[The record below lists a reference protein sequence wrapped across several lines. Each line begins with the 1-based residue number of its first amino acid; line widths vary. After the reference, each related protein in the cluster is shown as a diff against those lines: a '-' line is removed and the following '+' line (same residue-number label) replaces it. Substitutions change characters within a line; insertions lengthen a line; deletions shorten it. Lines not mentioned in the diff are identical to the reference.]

1 MEEAQSFRLHHG
13 GKISW
18 FNSHRVFLNQNH
30 ALRKDH
36 KNFLKGQT
44 VKRRPPTF
52 RMGEEILNQI
62 SELAIRKVT
71 EMDAEEVNRRIC
83 KSCGWKKSIFW
94 DLPYW
99 SSNLIRHNLDVMH
112 IEKNVFDNVFNTVLN
127 VKDNPKARLN
137 MVEYCD
143 RPQLAKNASG
153 SYPKAAYT
161 IDKAATYILF
171 DWVKGLMFPD
181 GYVSNL
187 SRCLYTT
194 KYRLFGMKSHD
205 CHVFMQRLMSIAFH
219 ELLPN
224 NVWQA
229 VTELSLFFKDL
240 SSITLRVAEMERLEG
255 LLDLYNTDGC
265 ILSRDVEGNLSIFTH
280 RGRLWGEAKKRNL
293 SLDEIKAAQ
302 TYILLNCKEVEP
314 FVSMY
319 VERLQEELPNL
330 SQDQIDESLR
340 TYFAEWFKGYVHC
353 NHSENEFLRSLAHG
367 PLISAKYH
375 SMYFVNGYKFH
386 TDCHGSARSTMNS
399 GVCITDLNVGD
410 YYGKIQ
416 ELKQVEYREEPLKQT
431 VLFKCEWF
439 DPTINVGVKKHNEY
453 KLVDVNHRR
462 RFKKYEPFIL
472 AMQAT
477 QGCYVSYPSKK
488 KDKDDWLSVLKVKP
502 QNIIQL
508 PDEEAP
514 TISELNL
521 PFQVDEVEVHDRN
534 MNIVVDES
542 ILLHDPNGELIEM
555 DEPFDDGLL
564 PEHHETEEEYE
575 TEETEEDEEEFEE
588 EIDSD

>member
-1 MEEAQSFRLHHG
+1 
-13 GKISW
+13 
-18 FNSHRVFLNQNH
+18 
-30 ALRKDH
+30 
-36 KNFLKGQT
+36 
-44 VKRRPPTF
+44 
-52 RMGEEILNQI
+52 
-62 SELAIRKVT
+62 
-71 EMDAEEVNRRIC
+71 
-83 KSCGWKKSIFW
+83 
-94 DLPYW
+94 
-99 SSNLIRHNLDVMH
+99 MH

-127 VKDNPKARLN
+127 VKDNPKARLD

-240 SSITLRVAEMERLEG
+240 SSITLRVAEMERLECTFHMKQG

-353 NHSENEFLRSLAHG
+353 NHIENEFLRSLAHG

-416 ELKQVEYREEPLKQT
+416 DIIQVEYREEPLK
-431 VLFKCEWF
+431 
-439 DPTINVGVKKHNEY
+439 
-453 KLVDVNHRR
+453 
-462 RFKKYEPFIL
+462 
-472 AMQAT
+472 
-477 QGCYVSYPSKK
+477 
-488 KDKDDWLSVLKVKP
+488 
-502 QNIIQL
+502 
-508 PDEEAP
+508 
-514 TISELNL
+514 
-521 PFQVDEVEVHDRN
+521 
-534 MNIVVDES
+534 
-542 ILLHDPNGELIEM
+542 
-555 DEPFDDGLL
+555 
-564 PEHHETEEEYE
+564 
-575 TEETEEDEEEFEE
+575 
-588 EIDSD
+588 